1 MVQQSLSF
9 PPAVASSA
17 ASSAVASA
25 ALPLWRAVSSRS
37 SEDHLRRCGLWIA
50 GRGPAWAAAPD
61 PHGLAHQLWLTGRWA
76 PRRLVAAFCALDTAL
91 RAGGAALR
99 AAVAPWIASL
109 AAALQTAVPTAADAA
124 FMEALAVTWVE
135 LGFVGPALLAVRWM
149 PAPAA
154 AAEESLASATP
165 TAAVAA
171 GGFAAVCKTCGAV
184 FAAGGGAAAAFTFRA
199 HVEAHGAARVHRTAL
214 AARRPSKLRDAAIAV
229 AVCSAKEP
237 DAAASPIP
245 GPVPNQGSAALGRL
259 HRTQPHSA
267 HTCPVCGDTVQRCF
281 DDVGNQW
288 AWRGA
293 VVSGASVVHVE
304 CMEAWTDAHMAHMA

>member
-25 ALPLWRAVSSRS
+25 ALPLWRVVSSRS

-91 RAGGAALR
+91 RAGGAAFR

-109 AAALQTAVPTAADAA
+109 AAALQAAVPTAADAA

-135 LGFVGPALLAVRWM
+135 LGFVGPALLGVRWT
-149 PAPAA
+149 PAPTSAM
-154 AAEESLASATP
+154 AESGSVGPASAGVP
-165 TAAVAA
+165 A
-171 GGFAAVCKTCGAV
+171 GPVCKACGAV
-184 FAAGGGAAAAFTFRA
+184 FSGPDAAVTFRA
-199 HVEAHGAARVHRTAL
+199 HVDAHGAARAHRTAL
-214 AARRPSKLRDAAIAV
+214 AARRPSKLRDAAIAA
-229 AVCSAKEP
+229 AVGAAEEP
-237 DAAASPIP
+237 PAAGSPIP
-245 GPVPNQGSAALGRL
+245 GPVPLEPRRSRP
-259 HRTQPHSA
+259 HQP
-267 HTCPVCGDTVQRCF
+267 HTCPVCGDAVQRCY

-288 AWRGA
+288 AWRDA
-293 VVSGASVVHVE
+293 VVTGTSVVHVE
-304 CMEAWTDAHMAHMA
+304 CMEAWTAIS